1 MTKLSLMLR
10 LPEVAYF
17 VEKVPIAR
25 VVIKPSAVHLRYFQ
39 HARDAGISFK
49 AQCEALDIPWH
60 ARKIPADCV
69 SKNALKVA
77 RMLSASLFAQTM
89 PSDREHFERWV
100 RVIVGC
106 GSYGALPPHSQ
117 VWLAH
122 HAVEYP
128 LGGENEFILS
138 YLRSCGSLNSKASV
152 EDVRRWA
159 QKKQDVAARERAIR
173 GPGDMLGRPIGLWN
187 DGGIAVPDVHR
198 EAILEMMRRT
208 GVVPVHLGFD
218 RARGEPRE
226 PIVYPIDNFR
236 HGALEVTLLRTA
248 EEFDAI
254 GVEMQN
260 CIGSR
265 DGFRNS
271 ADGWPRQVMNFFA
284 AAKAGHIHIAVIRSG
299 QAAVAVASF
308 NSSWSPLDVKGRRNS
323 LVPDDVRMAAYA
335 FGDFARHVMP
345 NAPVARGYGAR
356 RTIVDEAQ
364 QAEQVVSV
372 AVQRVADP
380 RSMPAAADAFR
391 RFAAAVRSHLSRE
404 DMIRRRQQEFDSRG
418 WTGR

>member
-39 HARDAGISFK
+39 HARDSGISFK

-60 ARKIPADCV
+60 ARKIPSDCV

-100 RVIVGC
+100 RVILGC
-106 GSYGALPPHSQ
+106 GSYGALPPHSK

-128 LGGENEFILS
+128 ADGENELILS
-138 YLRSCGSLNSKASV
+138 YLRSCGSLDPKASV

-159 QKKQDVAARERAIR
+159 QKKQDAATRERARR
-173 GPGDMLGRPIGLWN
+173 GPVGILGDTIHLWN
-187 DGGIAVPDVHR
+187 DGGIAVPDVYR
-198 EAILEMMRRT
+198 DAVLEMMHGTRR
-208 GVVPVHLGFD
+208 VPVHLGFD
-218 RARGEPRE
+218 RARGETRE
-226 PIVYPIDNFR
+226 PIAYPIDDFR
-236 HGALEVTLLRTA
+236 HGALDVTLLRTV

-265 DGFRNS
+265 DGFRAS
-271 ADGWPRQVMNFFA
+271 ADGWPRRVMNFFA
-284 AAKAGHIHIAVIRSG
+284 AAKAGHIHVAVIRSG

-323 LVPDDVRMAAYA
+323 PVPNDVRMAAYA
-335 FGDFARHVMP
+335 FGDLARRVVP

-356 RTIVDEAQ
+356 HGVVDEAQ
-364 QAEQVVSV
+364 PADQVVSV

-380 RSMPAAADAFR
+380 RSMSAAADAFR
-391 RFAAAVRSHLSRE
+391 RFASAVASVVRSS
-404 DMIRRRQQEFDSRG
+404 DPPSPAEFDSRG